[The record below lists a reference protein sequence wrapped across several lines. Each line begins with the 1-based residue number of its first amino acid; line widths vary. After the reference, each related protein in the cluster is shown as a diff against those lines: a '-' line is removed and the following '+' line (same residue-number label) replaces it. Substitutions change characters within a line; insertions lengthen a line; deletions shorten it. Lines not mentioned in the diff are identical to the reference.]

1 MDKCSDI
8 QIEKQIIRPEFTDL
22 IKRLDEHINN
32 FQNRVTE
39 KRKQVTTETALYNLR
54 SAKVDLTEVLPEPPV
69 CLKIKTGTFYSIL
82 GTLGNFALIIG
93 KAKSR
98 KTFLV
103 TMFLAAMLV
112 NRLLQDKFSGD
123 LPRNKNRVAY
133 FDTEQGECYVQRAA
147 QRICQLAGIELPDH
161 LEVFGLR
168 KYKPSERLI
177 LIEEYLYN
185 TPDLG
190 YVVIDGI
197 RDLVTSIND
206 EEQATDITSKLL
218 KWTEEL
224 GVHIVCVLHQNK
236 GDNNARGHLGTE
248 LQNKGETV
256 LSVSK
261 DPENKNISIVE
272 AEFCKNREP
281 DPFAFEIDEN
291 GLPVICEHWI
301 PSSGNRTAQR
311 QTTPGEIPEHTHNS
325 VLNDVFGI
333 NPQQK
338 YSELHSTLK
347 LTFNNY
353 GQKFGDTKIRDFI
366 QHYINAGMITKH
378 GEKPHTFYTMNKPES
393 GSDEVPF

>member
-8 QIEKQIIRPEFTDL
+8 QDKKQIIRPEFTDL
-22 IKRLDEHINN
+22 IKQLNEHINK

-39 KRKQVTTETALYNLR
+39 KRKKVTTETALYNLQ
-54 SAKVDLTEVLPEPPV
+54 SVKVDLAEELPEPAV

-82 GTLGNFALIIG
+82 GTLGNFSLIIG

-103 TMFLAAMLV
+103 IMFLASMIV
-112 NRLLQDKFSGD
+112 DRLLQDKFRGV
-123 LPRNKNRVAY
+123 LPGNKTRVAF
-133 FDTEQGECYVQRAA
+133 FDNEQGKNHVQRAA
-147 QRICQLAGIELPDH
+147 QRICRLAGIEQPVNLD
-161 LEVFGLR
+161 VFGLR

-190 YVVIDGI
+190 YVVIDGV
-197 RDLVTSIND
+197 RDLITSIND
-206 EEQATDITSKLL
+206 EEQACEITSKLL

-224 GVHIVCVLHQNK
+224 NIHIVCILHQNK
-236 GDNNARGHLGTE
+236 GNDNARGHIGTE

-256 LSVSK
+256 LSITK
-261 DPENKNISIVE
+261 DPENKHVSVVE
-272 AEFCKNREP
+272 AEYCRDREP
-281 DPFAFEIDEN
+281 EPFAFEIDEN

-311 QTTPGEIPEHTHNS
+311 QTTPGEIPEHTHNA

-333 NPQQK
+333 SPRQK

-353 GQKFGDTKIRDFI
+353 GQKFGDSKIKDFI
-366 QHYINAGMITKH
+366 QYYVNTGMISKH
-378 GEKPHTFYTMNKPES
+378 GNKPHTFYTTNKPEF